1 MDMKNNQAKQ
11 LGQNNV
17 DGVLRRKLTSLL
29 HWFAGHAQLE
39 IVYPVQQPHVSMKA
53 LEGKR

>member
-1 MDMKNNQAKQ
+1 MKNNQAKQ